1 MMGWK
6 RTLARLGPDTRGAA
20 LIETA
25 IVLPVLLLMCL
36 GAFEVS
42 LIVAR
47 QSELQG
53 AAAEAAAIALA
64 AKPDTTAEVDTVK
77 QVIEASTGLAPG
89 SVALE
94 TVYRCQ
100 GLEGFYPSPA
110 SCVAGTYAW
119 RYLQIDMHDSYAPL
133 WTRFGVAQPVDYN
146 VRRFVMVAG

>member
-1 MMGWK
+1 MMGW
-6 RTLARLGPDTRGAA
+6 RNTLDRLATDTRGAA

-42 LIVAR
+42 MVVAR

-64 AKPDTTAEVDTVK
+64 AKPDTSEKVATVK
-77 QVIEASTGLAPG
+77 QVIETSTGLAAG
-89 SVALE
+89 SVGLE

-100 GLEGFYPSPA
+100 GLEGFHPSAA
-110 SCVAGTYAW
+110 SCVTGTYAW

-133 WTRFGVAQPVDYN
+133 WTRFGIDQPVDYN
-146 VRRFVMVAG
+146 VRRYVMVAG

>member
-1 MMGWK
+1 MGWK
-6 RTLARLGPDTRGAA
+6 GTLARLATDTRGAA

-25 IVLPVLLLMCL
+25 IVLPILVLMCL

-42 LIVAR
+42 MIVAR

-64 AKPDTTAEVDTVK
+64 AKPDTTAKMDTVK
-77 QVIEASTGLAPG
+77 QVIETSTGLAAG

-100 GLEGFYPSPA
+100 GLEGFYPSAA

-133 WTRFGVAQPVDYN
+133 WTRFGVDQPVDYN